1 MFTWP
6 KHFIKPLLLLAL
18 LTWAVS
24 ASEAGLCSRTPDKL
38 NHLFEPSALRPFEQR
53 REFAASK
60 IGMLPSADPLHKT
73 MAAGRRLP
81 AEFEP
86 QQALLIGGGALLNE
100 TPDLLL
106 EIMQRTSGRI
116 GQLVMISNDEEYKLV
131 NLLIEDKNIDR
142 DDLFFVDVTQDTMW
156 VRDYGPVI
164 VDCEGRGPVVM
175 DASYDTDRPNDDFV
189 PEALAQLLDLP
200 VDNVPLKIDGGNLIS
215 NGSGLAIITTQ
226 IIDDNFALGY
236 DESAV
241 TDIMNRMYGVDQ
253 LVILEPLIGEGTG
266 HVDMFATFT
275 APDTVV
281 VGAYNRQYDPANAE
295 LLDRNA
301 SLLANTVFG
310 NKTLK
315 VVRIPM
321 PPHENGIWRTYTNV
335 IYANGIVL
343 VPIYSSYDV
352 AGRVRALNT
361 FAKLMPRWEI
371 YGIDSSRLIEY
382 DGALHCIS
390 MNLAH
395 VGERLQFSNGLKD
408 KHSNSFCPK
417 QQTWNHYS
425 TPSQPFQPL
434 QGMTTFIEGSDL
446 YGVKRRST
454 MTPLLNMLI
463 RDEISATS
471 SPCPSPACPGFS
483 ETAH

>member
-1 MFTWP
+1 
-6 KHFIKPLLLLAL
+6 
-18 LTWAVS
+18 
-24 ASEAGLCSRTPDKL
+24 
-38 NHLFEPSALRPFEQR
+38 
-53 REFAASK
+53 
-60 IGMLPSADPLHKT
+60 
-73 MAAGRRLP
+73 MAAGKRLP

-116 GQLVMISNDEEYKLV
+116 GQIVMISNDKEYKLA
-131 NLLIEDKNIDR
+131 NLLLEDKNIDR
-142 DDLFFVDVTQDTMW
+142 NGLFFVEVTQDTMW

-164 VDCEGRGPVVM
+164 VDSEDRGPVVM

-200 VDNVPLKIDGGNLIS
+200 VDIVPLKIDGGNLLS

-226 IIDDNFALGY
+226 IIDDNWTLGY

-241 TDIMNRMYGVDQ
+241 TDIMKQMYGVDQ
-253 LVILEPLIGEGTG
+253 LVILEPLIGEETG

-281 VGAYNRQYDPANAE
+281 VGAYDRKYDPENAE

-301 SLLANTVFG
+301 SILANTVFS
-310 NKTLK
+310 NRPLK

-321 PPHENGIWRTYTNV
+321 PTHENGIWRTYTNV

-343 VPIYSSYDV
+343 VPIYSSYD
-352 AGRVRALNT
+352 ASGRVRALNT
-361 FAKLMPRWEI
+361 FAKLLPGWEI
-371 YGIDSSRLIEY
+371 FGIDSSRLIEN

-395 VGERLQFSNGLKD
+395 VGERLQFGNGRKD
-408 KHSNSFCPK
+408 KHSNYFRPK
-417 QQTWNHYS
+417 QQTWNHYA

-434 QGMTTFIEGSDL
+434 LHGMTTFKITD
-446 YGVKRRST
+446 Y
-454 MTPLLNMLI
+454 LNY
-463 RDEISATS
+463 SQV
-471 SPCPSPACPGFS
+471 S
-483 ETAH
+483 ETKDRSMYLKYFKRYKNADNCYVTVIEAKKNIFR